1 MKDVLLNLLCEIGI
15 DVDYNEDD
23 FDLSE
28 FIIDSVQFI
37 SLIVEIENVLGFE
50 LPDEFL
56 LLDKYRSFNALCIA
70 LTDIRNHKEITREEV
85 DNDEERT

>member
-1 MKDVLLNLLCEIGI
+1 MKDILLSLLCEIGI
-15 DVDYNEDD
+15 DVDYNEGD

-56 LLDKYRSFNALCIA
+56 FLDKYRSFNALCIA
-70 LTDIRNHKEITREEV
+70 LTDIRNNNEITREEV